1 MEEKK
6 VLTIDTMI
14 CDLRTVSEETLQ
26 SYEKIYISAM
36 TVFITE
42 RTQELFH
49 RYPVDL
55 DAMAVEKLDENVRLV
70 EQNGVYK
77 ITDQQYKYVV
87 DTYDAMELMPWIRTF
102 MGRIEKL
109 ESSNPQLKKKFDQDM
124 EQLYSMYFG
133 EVQNDIS

>member
-1 MEEKK
+1 
-6 VLTIDTMI
+6 
-14 CDLRTVSEETLQ
+14 
-26 SYEKIYISAM
+26 M

-77 ITDQQYKYVV
+77 ITDQKAGGPHLSDGKRAAADRKRVQ
-87 DTYDAMELMPWIRTF
+87 
-102 MGRIEKL
+102 
-109 ESSNPQLKKKFDQDM
+109 KKRWKAT
-124 EQLYSMYFG
+124 
-133 EVQNDIS
+133 

>member
-6 VLTIDTMI
+6 VLSIDTMI

-26 SYEKIYISAM
+26 SYDKIYISAM

-77 ITDQQYKYVV
+77 ITDQEQAGEPILPDGK
-87 DTYDAMELMPWIRTF
+87 RTAADRK
-102 MGRIEKL
+102 GCRKSTGKL
-109 ESSNPQLKKKFDQDM
+109 RENCCKR
-124 EQLYSMYFG
+124 
-133 EVQNDIS
+133 

>member
-6 VLTIDTMI
+6 VLSIDTMI

-26 SYEKIYISAM
+26 SYEKINISAM
-36 TVFITE
+36 TVFVTE

-49 RYPVDL
+49 RYPVNL

-77 ITDQQYKYVV
+77 ITDQVQ
-87 DTYDAMELMPWIRTF
+87 A
-102 MGRIEKL
+102 
-109 ESSNPQLKKKFDQDM
+109 
-124 EQLYSMYFG
+124 G
-133 EVQNDIS
+133 EPNHPSLLQNLPCPRS